1 MGAKCCV
8 CIKDSKKPDVNP
20 PSKPI
25 PKPNNDEKDPL
36 DLNSINPV
44 LSNLKDSYN
53 HTSSLQVELYKQ
65 SLREA
70 ITKGSTLEITNII
83 AKGFPINEAI
93 SHDKFTSL
101 HLACKHGD
109 LSIVQHIIE
118 KIEGVNIDIQ
128 DETEKWTPLM
138 LASMNGHVEIVK
150 YLLGKNADKSLISE
164 ENKDAGDYAKQ
175 GDFVEIVK
183 ILEK

>member
-8 CIKDSKKPDVNP
+8 CIKDSKKPSENL
-20 PSKPI
+20 PSKFI
-25 PKPNNDEKDPL
+25 SKSNNSEKDPL

-44 LSNLKDSYN
+44 LKEAYN
-53 HTSSLQVELYKQ
+53 HTSSLQVEQYKQ

-83 AKGFPINEAI
+83 TKGFPINEAI
-93 SHDKFTSL
+93 SHDKFTAL
-101 HLACKHGD
+101 HLACKHGN

-128 DETEKWTPLM
+128 DENEKWTPLM
-138 LASMNGHVEIVK
+138 LASMNGHIEIVK
-150 YLLGKNADKSLISE
+150 YLLVKKADKSLVSD
-164 ENKDAGDYAKQ
+164 ENKDAGAYAKQ
-175 GDFVEIVK
+175 GDFLEIME
-183 ILEK
+183 ILKK